1 MFCILSL
8 PTEFVEIPI
17 VVVSIQVEGLEEH
30 VTPKLVP
37 LVIPKIGVGVE
48 VTLIDIIKHTF
59 EVFKTQDTILKDTPI
74 VERPQSKHVPLAKL
88 VDTISEQVVEDL
100 AARVKH
106 VVLGD

>member
-1 MFCILSL
+1 
-8 PTEFVEIPI
+8 
-17 VVVSIQVEGLEEH
+17 
-30 VTPKLVP
+30 
-37 LVIPKIGVGVE
+37 
-48 VTLIDIIKHTF
+48 
-59 EVFKTQDTILKDTPI
+59 LKDTPI

>member
-1 MFCILSL
+1 
-8 PTEFVEIPI
+8 VEITI
-17 VVVSIQVEGLEEH
+17 VVVGIHVKGLEEH

-37 LVIPKIGVGVE
+37 LIIPKIG
-48 VTLIDIIKHTF
+48 TITHTF
-59 EVFKTQDTILKDTPI
+59 EVFKTRDTILKDTPI

-106 VVLGD
+106 VVLSD